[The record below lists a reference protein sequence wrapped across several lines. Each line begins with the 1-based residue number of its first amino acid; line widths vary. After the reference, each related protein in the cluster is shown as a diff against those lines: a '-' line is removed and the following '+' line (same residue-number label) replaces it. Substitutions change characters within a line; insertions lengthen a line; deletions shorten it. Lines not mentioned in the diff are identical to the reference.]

1 MESLARAG
9 GTVVALDVAEGLHF
23 DTGGPGKVECVTCDL
38 SDPTSIQEFEAHVR
52 RQ

>member
-1 MESLARAG
+1 MESLALAG
-9 GTVVALDVAEGLHF
+9 GTIIASDVAEGLHF

-38 SDPTSIQEFEAHVR
+38 SDPTSIQEFEAHVM